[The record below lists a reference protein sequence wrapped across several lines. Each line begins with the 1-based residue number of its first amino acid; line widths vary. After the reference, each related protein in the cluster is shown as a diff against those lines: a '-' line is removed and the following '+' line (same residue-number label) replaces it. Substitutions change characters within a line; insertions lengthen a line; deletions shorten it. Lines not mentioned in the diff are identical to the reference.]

1 MKKIISIGY
10 FAFLSVVYIQAQNW
24 QNYVQFNA
32 GMSVEDN
39 GFMFQGEYGKTY
51 KWLDLGVSMD
61 YESYKMPLGES
72 KFANV
77 TFWDNDQKTVTIQ
90 SYPESGFEGHT
101 VIALRLNA
109 KIDLIRL
116 VVADSRHALKIGG
129 GFGYARTQYMSS
141 KPYEYSQK
149 YFISNSIKHSWEGS
163 IKAIYEFEIIPNIA
177 LGAFFYGGAL
187 PACGLSIK
195 RNF

>member
-1 MKKIISIGY
+1 MKKIVSIGY
-10 FAFLSVVYIQAQNW
+10 LAFLSVVCIQAQNG

-32 GMSVEDN
+32 GMAVEDK

-51 KWLDLGVSMD
+51 KWLDLGVSLD
-61 YESYKMPLGES
+61 YESCDTPLGES

-116 VVADSRHALKIGG
+116 IVADSRHALKIGG
-129 GFGYARTQYMSS
+129 GFGYARTQSMSS

-149 YFISNSIKHSWEGS
+149 YYISNGIKHSWEGS
-163 IKAIYEFEIIPNIA
+163 IKAAYEFEITPNIA
-177 LGAFFYGGAL
+177 LGVFFYGGAL
-187 PACGLSIK
+187 PVWGLSIR